1 MSSPS
6 ASVRVEKATSDLLIG
21 PDWTL
26 NIEICDAI
34 NSDHWQAKEVVK
46 AVKKR
51 LQHKNGKVQFLALTL
66 LETMMKNCGDFV
78 HFQVVERDILQEM
91 VKIVKKKTDMQVRDK
106 ILVLLDSWQEAFG
119 GPGGKYPQYYAA
131 YVELRQY
138 GVQFPQRSPDAA
150 PMFTPPVIHPLPRHP
165 PVGYGMPN
173 NPSMRLE
180 EAMASEMANLSL
192 SDLDSIRRVTE
203 LLSDML
209 QAVNVNDSAAVKD
222 DVIVDLVGQ
231 CRDNQKKLVHL
242 VNTTGDEEL
251 LAQGLVI
258 NDSLQTL
265 LAKHDAIASNRPL
278 PIEASPSA
286 PGPSTPTVPKT
297 TASRHTQDVEEEEE
311 EDDDE
316 FSQLARRKTKAQ
328 IVPSQGALPM
338 AGDQESSPAKSTA
351 EPSASSPPTNALA
364 LPDPPAPVKTT
375 TKEQDMIDLLSITL
389 VPNPSPPQTP
399 LTPRSVSPGGSHIP
413 SSPPTAPQGYS
424 YSPHQQPPVNQGFSP
439 YNSYI
444 VPWAQQIQT
453 QQPPAEPP
461 MPQFRAEQPQFSQ
474 PSSSYPPPPWATST
488 ENRIASTSHPSNP
501 QQFVAP
507 NATTQPYYRPYQQQQ
522 QPPSSAG
529 QKPFVPSYRLFEEL
543 VDLRSPGGELKTAA
557 DSQPMIGRK

>member
-51 LQHKNGKVQFLALTL
+51 LQHKNGKL

-165 PVGYGMPN
+165 H
-173 NPSMRLE
+173 
-180 EAMASEMANLSL
+180 L

-258 NDSLQTL
+258 NDSLQIL

-297 TASRHTQDVEEEEE
+297 TASRHSQDVEEEEE

-316 FSQLARRKTKAQ
+316 FSQLAR
-328 IVPSQGALPM
+328 
-338 AGDQESSPAKSTA
+338 
-351 EPSASSPPTNALA
+351 
-364 LPDPPAPVKTT
+364 
-375 TKEQDMIDLLSITL
+375 SITL

-399 LTPRSVSPGGSHIP
+399 LTPPSVSPGGSHIP

-424 YSPHQQPPVNQGFSP
+424 YSPHQHPPVNQGFSP

-488 ENRIASTSHPSNP
+488 ENRVASTSHPSNP

-507 NATTQPYYRPYQQQQ
+507 NATTQPYYRPYQQQQQ